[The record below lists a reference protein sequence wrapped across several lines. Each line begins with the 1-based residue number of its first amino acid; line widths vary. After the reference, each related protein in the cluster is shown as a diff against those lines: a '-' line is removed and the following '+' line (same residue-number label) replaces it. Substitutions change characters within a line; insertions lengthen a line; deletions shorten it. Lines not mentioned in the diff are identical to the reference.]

1 MSAPMVPVFIMG
13 KRFEVPLGLTIVKAY
28 EHAGFQLVR
37 GVGCRGGICGA
48 CATVY
53 RLPGDHHRRT
63 GLGCQTA
70 VVPGMILAPVP
81 FYPTQRPP
89 YDLDAITDPALGAAQ
104 VFPEIQNC
112 LGCNACNKICPQD
125 IDVMGYV
132 AAILAGDLEKA
143 SDLSFDCI
151 MCGLCASTCPAEI
164 SQFNVALLARRLYAR
179 YMTKGSSK
187 VPRRAEEIRNRK
199 YDAEVARLASL
210 GEVELKK
217 LYASR
222 EMLTEMVTK

>member
-1 MSAPMVPVFIMG
+1 MVPIFILG
-13 KRFEVPLGLTIVKAY
+13 KQYEVPEGLTIVKAY
-28 EHAGFQLVR
+28 EYAGFQLVR

-53 RLPGDHHRRT
+53 RLPGDYRRHT

-70 VVPGMILAPVP
+70 VSPGMILAPIP
-81 FYPTQRPP
+81 FYPTQRPS
-89 YDLDAITDPALGAAQ
+89 YDLASFPDPALGPAQ
-104 VFPEIQNC
+104 AFPEIQNC
-112 LGCNACNKICPQD
+112 LGCNACNKICPQG

-143 SDLSFDCI
+143 SDLSFDCV

-179 YMTKGSSK
+179 YMVKGSNNM
-187 VPRRAEEIRNRK
+187 PRRVEEIRAKK
-199 YDAEVARLASL
+199 YDAEVLRLSSL
-210 GEVELKK
+210 EEAELRK
-217 LYASR
+217 LYAAR
-222 EMLTEMVTK
+222 EMITSMVTK